1 MGLFLHNEIIIAA
14 VKNWSIGYDHK
25 MGNRRNVV
33 LREKKSKSEKNTYSL
48 MPFL

>member
-25 MGNRRNVV
+25 MGNLQNVG
-33 LREKKSKSEKNTYSL
+33 EKKQVWEKHL
-48 MPFL
+48 RFDAIFVKL